1 MKNIFL
7 VEGKIKKIPLILF
20 SLLPLV
26 GAFIVSLI
34 TKDSMNVYSEIEKPF
49 FAPPPI
55 VFIIVWVI
63 LYLLMGISS
72 YRIYMMKDKRKDTG
86 TALFF
91 YIIQLL
97 LNYLWSFLFFSF
109 RLYGLAL
116 IELIILLI
124 FIIITFI
131 KFIKIDKIAGY
142 LLIPYILWCT
152 FALILNFFIWDKNE
166 R

>member
-1 MKNIFL
+1 MKNIFKVKGQVKILPLL
-7 VEGKIKKIPLILF
+7 VF

-26 GAFIVSLI
+26 GASLVSIV
-34 TKDSMNVYSEIEKPF
+34 TKDSMNIYSQIDKPF

-55 VFIIVWVI
+55 VFIVVWTI

-72 YRIYMMKDKRKDTG
+72 YRIYMMKDQGKDTG

-91 YIIQLL
+91 YSIQLL
-97 LNYLWSFLFFSF
+97 LNYLWSFIFFSF
-109 RLYGLAL
+109 RLYGLAF
-116 IELIILLI
+116 IELIILFV

-142 LLIPYILWCT
+142 LLIPYIAWCT
-152 FALILNFFIWDKNE
+152 FALLLNFFIWDKNE